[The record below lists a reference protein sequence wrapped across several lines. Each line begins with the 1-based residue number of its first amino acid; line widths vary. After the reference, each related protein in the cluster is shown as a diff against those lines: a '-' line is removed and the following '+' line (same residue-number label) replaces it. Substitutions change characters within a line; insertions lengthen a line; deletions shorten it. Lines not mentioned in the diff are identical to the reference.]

1 MSPTDESANNATTT
15 AVEIKQPAVETWT
28 KWTSFWADA
37 IIMLLQEGVDMR
49 IPMRVD
55 YGVRALVE
63 MAQGDAAVPKQ
74 TAQIA
79 RRQGI
84 PEAYLE
90 QVLTSLHKAGLIKSR
105 RGPHGGHIL
114 AERPEDIDLSQ
125 VMAVLEGR
133 GPLLDCLVEPVC
145 CELSE
150 TCAQREVW
158 SFFEESVREL
168 LSSTTIASMARRQ
181 KELTAQHAA
190 LTVHD

>member
-1 MSPTDESANNATTT
+1 
-15 AVEIKQPAVETWT
+15 
-28 KWTSFWADA
+28 
-37 IIMLLQEGVDMR
+37 MR

-63 MAQGDAAVPKQ
+63 MAQGNLDVPTQ
-74 TAQIA
+74 TARIA

-90 QVLTSLHKAGLIKSR
+90 QVLTTLNKAGLVKSR
-105 RGPHGGHIL
+105 RGPHGGHVL
-114 AERPEDIDLSQ
+114 AAHPEDINLAQ

-158 SFFEESVREL
+158 SFFEEAVRDL

-181 KELTAQHAA
+181 SELSARKAV
-190 LTVHD
+190 LTVYN

>member
-1 MSPTDESANNATTT
+1 M
-15 AVEIKQPAVETWT
+15 K
-28 KWTSFWADA
+28 
-37 IIMLLQEGVDMR
+37 

-63 MAQGDAAVPKQ
+63 LAQGEVGVPKQ
-74 TAQIA
+74 TARIA

-90 QVLTSLHKAGLIKSR
+90 QVLTALHKAGIIKSR
-105 RGPHGGHIL
+105 RGPNGGHVL
-114 AERPEDIDLSQ
+114 SQRPEDINLAQ

-145 CELSE
+145 CELSD

-158 SFFEESVREL
+158 SFFEEAVREL
-168 LSSTTIASMARRQ
+168 LSSTTIASMALRQ
-181 KELTAQHAA
+181 RELSARKAL

>member
-1 MSPTDESANNATTT
+1 
-15 AVEIKQPAVETWT
+15 
-28 KWTSFWADA
+28 
-37 IIMLLQEGVDMR
+37 MR

-63 MAQGDAAVPKQ
+63 LAQGDPDVPKQ

-90 QVLTSLHKAGLIKSR
+90 QVLTSLNKAGLIKSR
-105 RGPHGGHIL
+105 RGPHGGHVL
-114 AERPEDIDLSQ
+114 AGHPQHINLAQ
-125 VMAVLEGR
+125 VMAVLEGS
-133 GPLLDCLVEPVC
+133 GPLLNCLVEPVC

-158 SFFEESVREL
+158 SFFEESVRSL
-168 LSSTTIASMARRQ
+168 LSSTTIASMASRQ
-181 KELTAQHAA
+181 RELSARKAI
-190 LTVHD
+190 LTIHD

>member
-1 MSPTDESANNATTT
+1 
-15 AVEIKQPAVETWT
+15 
-28 KWTSFWADA
+28 
-37 IIMLLQEGVDMR
+37 MR

-63 MAQGDAAVPKQ
+63 LAQGDLTLPKQ
-74 TAQIA
+74 TSRIA

-90 QVLTSLHKAGLIKSR
+90 QVLTALHKAGLIKSR
-105 RGPHGGHIL
+105 RGPNGGHVL
-114 AERPEDIDLSQ
+114 AQHPEEVNLAQ
-125 VMAVLEGR
+125 VMSVLEGR

-145 CELSE
+145 CQLSE

-158 SFFEESVREL
+158 SFFEEAMREL

-181 KELTAQHAA
+181 KELTARQA
-190 LTVHD
+190 LAQVHS

>member
-1 MSPTDESANNATTT
+1 
-15 AVEIKQPAVETWT
+15 
-28 KWTSFWADA
+28 
-37 IIMLLQEGVDMR
+37 MR

-63 MAQGDAAVPKQ
+63 LAQGDAGVPRQ
-74 TAQIA
+74 TARIA
-79 RRQGI
+79 RQQGI

-90 QVLTSLHKAGLIKSR
+90 QVLTSLNKAGLIKSR
-105 RGPHGGHIL
+105 RGPRGGHVL
-114 AERPEDIDLSQ
+114 ARHPEDVNLAD

-133 GPLLDCLVEPVC
+133 GPLLDCLVEPDG

-158 SFFEESVREL
+158 SFFEEAVREL

-181 KELTAQHAA
+181 SELSARMAL

>member
-1 MSPTDESANNATTT
+1 
-15 AVEIKQPAVETWT
+15 
-28 KWTSFWADA
+28 
-37 IIMLLQEGVDMR
+37 MR

-63 MAQGDAAVPKQ
+63 LAQGDLDVPRQ

-90 QVLTSLHKAGLIKSR
+90 QVLTSLNKAGLIKSR
-105 RGPHGGHIL
+105 RGPHGGHVL
-114 AERPEDIDLSQ
+114 AGQPEHINLAQ

-158 SFFEESVREL
+158 SFFEEAVRDL
-168 LSSTTIASMARRQ
+168 LSSTTIASMASRQ
-181 KELTAQHAA
+181 RELTARKAV
-190 LTVHD
+190 LTIHD